1 MSLISDLGVDG
12 NGYSTLI
19 NEKTMLYISL
29 ILKGFL
35 PTFGPCFINMYGS
48 PREYKEISSVLDDL
62 NLGKVDVKFLLF
74 KYS

>member
-1 MSLISDLGVDG
+1 MVTRLKLMKKNNGLYKSLIF
-12 NGYSTLI
+12 
-19 NEKTMLYISL
+19 
-29 ILKGFL
+29 KGFL
-35 PTFGPCFINMYGS
+35 PSFGPCFINMYGS